1 MEYQVAV
8 AAIDNIFSLYHNI
21 EAITFFG
28 GEPLLQIDLIE
39 EICEYL
45 HTKYQGRYS
54 AVGMMS
60 NLYKLSGK
68 AIDIIKK
75 YNISVATSID
85 GDEFHNGHRITKN
98 GDNSFGQV
106 ATNIRRLF
114 KETGQPSAI
123 EVTMSNLHNDVA
135 WSVNDVTD
143 YLSKEFTVMNF
154 TVNAMIPFDK
164 NMESME
170 YMSMDISP
178 DDEVETFINKGA
190 CSMRIN
196 DLVSIITG
204 EMCRDMLCNAGSGQ
218 LSIFPNGDIFPCHI
232 YSLDEEQRFC
242 LGNVLCRSC

>member
-1 MEYQVAV
+1 
-8 AAIDNIFSLYHNI
+8 
-21 EAITFFG
+21 
-28 GEPLLQIDLIE
+28 
-39 EICEYL
+39 
-45 HTKYQGRYS
+45 
-54 AVGMMS
+54 
-60 NLYKLSGK
+60 
-68 AIDIIKK
+68 
-75 YNISVATSID
+75 
-85 GDEFHNGHRITKN
+85 
-98 GDNSFGQV
+98 
-106 ATNIRRLF
+106 
-114 KETGQPSAI
+114 
-123 EVTMSNLHNDVA
+123 MSNLHNDVA

-178 DDEVETFINKGA
+178 DNEVETFINKGA